1 MYIIRSITF
10 WWLCKCDILVDLTSK
25 QIHLPAILVSKVS
38 VRSRLL
44 DTCGGGAWYLILN
57 TVQILYH
64 SLHSPVLTSMV
75 ICTEQQA
82 VARNPAPLTPS
93 SSYRWS
99 LTVMV
104 LVVVRGAGV
113 EVPQ

>member
-1 MYIIRSITF
+1 MWGRS
-10 WWLCKCDILVDLTSK
+10 LTM
-25 QIHLPAILVSKVS
+25 I
-38 VRSRLL
+38 
-44 DTCGGGAWYLILN
+44 N
-57 TVQILYH
+57 TVQILHYN
-64 SLHSPVLTSMV
+64 SLHSPVLTSV
-75 ICTEQQA
+75 VTPTEQQA

-93 SSYRWS
+93 PSTRWS

>member
-1 MYIIRSITF
+1 MWGRS
-10 WWLCKCDILVDLTSK
+10 LVMM
-25 QIHLPAILVSKVS
+25 
-38 VRSRLL
+38 
-44 DTCGGGAWYLILN
+44 N

-64 SLHSPVLTSMV
+64 NLHSPVLTSV
-75 ICTEQQA
+75 VTATEQQA
-82 VARNPAPLTPS
+82 VARNPAPLTSP
-93 SSYRWS
+93 YTRCS